1 MLTTKSKIKIAAALS
16 HIVRTA
22 RTAVG
27 STSDNVLVKR
37 DGIAW
42 RLDLKEGIDFGI
54 FLGLYERSTTRAI
67 RQWVRPGNIV
77 LDVGANIGTHTLELA
92 RRVGPGGKVF
102 AFEPTVFAHSKLL
115 QNLALNPSL
124 AAIVKP
130 EQLMLAAS
138 DDRAAELQIYSSW
151 PLIRVDSLH
160 ANHLGRLQS
169 TEGSRAICLDTYLRQ
184 AGVAGVDFIKLDV
197 DGFECEVL
205 EGARHCLDVFRPTIL
220 LELAPYVLR
229 ERGASLTQ
237 LVGILGR
244 SGYCFA
250 RLDGEG
256 FDPPTLESKIADGS
270 SINVIARVG
279 PISPGLQPVP
289 RLRRSIL
296 LHFLKEKFDPF
307 DSYLDFQGFR
317 RFS

>member
-22 RTAVG
+22 RTAFG
-27 STSDNVLVKR
+27 SPSDNVLVNR
-37 DGIAW
+37 NGIAW
-42 RLDLKEGIDFGI
+42 CLDLKEGIDFGI

-92 RRVGPGGKVF
+92 RQVGAMGKVF
-102 AFEPTVFAHSKLL
+102 AFEPTIFAHSKLL

-130 EQLMLAAS
+130 EQLMLAVS
-138 DDRAAELQIYSSW
+138 DSRTAELQIYSSW
-151 PLIRVDSLH
+151 PLVRGHSLH
-160 ANHLGRLQS
+160 ANHLGRLQP
-169 TEGSRAICLDTYLRQ
+169 TKGARAISLDTYLRQ
-184 AGVAGVDFIKLDV
+184 ARVPRVDFIKLDV

-220 LELAPYVLR
+220 MELAPYVLR
-229 ERGASLTQ
+229 ERGASLPQ
-237 LVGILGR
+237 LVDILGR
-244 SGYCFA
+244 SGYRFA

-256 FDPPTLESKIADGS
+256 LSIDTAALEKKISDGS
-270 SINVIARVG
+270 STNVIARVA
-279 PISPGLQPVP
+279 S
-289 RLRRSIL
+289 
-296 LHFLKEKFDPF
+296 
-307 DSYLDFQGFR
+307 
-317 RFS
+317 